1 MKNKV
6 SQQPKMWLLLYPFN
20 INNIQNPKTHASQKG
35 KYKMSV
41 PFFNSG
47 STSRSILGFNIAD
60 SKVLVN
66 YKILDL

>member
-35 KYKMSV
+35 KYRMSI
-41 PFFNSG
+41 PIFQQW
-47 STSRSILGFNIAD
+47 
-60 SKVLVN
+60 VN
-66 YKILDL
+66 FQVSFGL

>member
-35 KYKMSV
+35 KYKMSFQ
-41 PFFNSG
+41 FFNCG
-47 STSRSILGFNIAD
+47 STFWSVLAFNMAD
-60 SKVLVN
+60 SEVLVN
-66 YKILDL
+66 